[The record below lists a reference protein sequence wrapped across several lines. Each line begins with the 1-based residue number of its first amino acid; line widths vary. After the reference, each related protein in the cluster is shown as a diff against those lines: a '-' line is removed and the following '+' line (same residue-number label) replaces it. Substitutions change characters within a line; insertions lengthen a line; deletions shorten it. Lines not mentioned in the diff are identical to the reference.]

1 MEYMDIKLIFSV
13 AGVILILG
21 GNVPYFVGIF
31 RGKTRP
37 HIYSWLIWTITYGIG
52 LLGVIKGNG
61 GWGSLS
67 LAVGFSIVCITFLA
81 CFKYGS
87 KNITKFDTVTLIF
100 ALLAIV
106 VYFQLHNPLLAVFM
120 VTLIDFIAY
129 VPSFRKSFYEPYSEN
144 VASWVIYTIAGLL
157 IILSLYEYN
166 LLTLTYLV
174 VTEVANIILIAIC
187 LARRKSKI

>member
-1 MEYMDIKLIFSV
+1 MDIKLIFSV